1 MPETTGEERDRP
13 VRSSLA
19 SDPNETID
27 LSAKTI
33 AEAIE
38 ADLEQLIQRGRPAR
52 HEP

>member
-13 VRSSLA
+13 ARSSLT

-33 AEAIE
+33 AEAIA
-38 ADLEQLIQRGRPAR
+38 ADLELLIQRGPAR
-52 HEP
+52 REP